1 MISTQPQTRWISNR
15 DFEVSRVSI
24 HSLKLLLSAIAA
36 VVTLGAPLAAQA
48 NTNPAPWSHHY
59 KLCAQVHKPQLTAI
73 SPKHGNMLNCKNVAS
88 EYEGS
93 PLSAQIADFDV
104 LRSSAQVYSTMRT
117 MSDLNDMNSLIHI
130 GSGKC
135 QYHSVPN
142 SQNPPV
148 RVCSF

>member
-1 MISTQPQTRWISNR
+1 MDLPLDMEPGPCHTI
-15 DFEVSRVSI
+15 RVVRGNP
-24 HSLKLLLSAIAA
+24 LKLLLSAIAA

-93 PLSAQIADFDV
+93 PLSAQIADFDN
-104 LRSSAQVYSTMRT
+104 LRIAAKANRAINAMRGFSN
-117 MSDLNDMNSLIHI
+117 MMEHLNTS
-130 GSGKC
+130 C
-135 QYHSVPN
+135 RYVTTPN

-148 RVCSF
+148 RICGF

>member
-1 MISTQPQTRWISNR
+1 M
-15 DFEVSRVSI
+15 SRVSI

-93 PLSAQIADFDV
+93 PLSAQIADFDN
-104 LRSSAQVYSTMRT
+104 LRIAAKANRAINAMRGFSN
-117 MSDLNDMNSLIHI
+117 MMEHLNTS
-130 GSGKC
+130 C
-135 QYHSVPN
+135 RYVTTPN

-148 RVCSF
+148 RICGF